1 MTAMS
6 PALNAPTLD
15 DPTAARLLTT
25 MAQMDAANETASPDQ
40 LDEDEAAGAPDE
52 EEAAGPEEEAR
63 AENEAD
69 VGALMVRG
77 KQTLSLP
84 EALALME
91 RARKRGRR
99 ATLRAQAKS
108 TKRRPPPGHVL
119 PANMV
124 PPTEGMRRLIA
135 KWQRKGVPFA
145 VRKGYYYDTAYVLFD
160 VEGNAKTKT
169 YARIQPTEIRF
180 FDKPVDEEFL
190 LLGKPTK
197 VNFAKTNY
205 TRSSKNEY
213 NEQDF
218 LIQTVNMREAGF
230 RIQYPE
236 AEIQNI
242 PDIAPIKAALTGG
255 AWIYDDG
262 GNLMPADIFH
272 DFTERNLLY
281 EAIKESAVLR
291 FNWKRAN
298 VGGNANENSVIV
310 DKVSNI
316 PNQREQA
323 LTRTSGGADVLH
335 LPDGYVVTDN
345 PNDSE
350 YGAFTATIELMDEVL
365 FPVKAVDL
373 GGGSPVKPQ
382 KLLLAVQLN
391 LFGTSIVKMSPR

>member
-1 MTAMS
+1 MNATSTIS
-6 PALNAPTLD
+6 PSLD
-15 DPTAARLLTT
+15 DPNAARLLAT

-40 LDEDEAAGAPDE
+40 LEEEEAAGAPDE
-52 EEAAGPEEEAR
+52 EDAAGPEEEAR

-69 VGALMVRG
+69 VGALMGRG
-77 KQTLSLP
+77 KQVLNFA

-99 ATLRAQAKS
+99 ATLKALANSRKKGN
-108 TKRRPPPGHVL
+108 THGRIVL

-124 PPTEGMRRLIA
+124 SPTEGMRRLVA

-145 VRKGYYYDTAYVLFD
+145 VRKGFYYDTAYVVFD

-180 FDKPVDEEFL
+180 FERPVDEEYQI
-190 LLGKPTK
+190 LGKTAR

-205 TRSSKNEY
+205 TRSSKNDY

-218 LIQTVNMREAGF
+218 LIQTVNLREAGF

-236 AEIQNI
+236 PELQNL
-242 PDIAPIKAALTGG
+242 PDLAPVKNALTGG

-262 GNLMPADIFH
+262 GNLMPGDIFH

-350 YGAFTATIELMDEVL
+350 YGSFTATIELMDEVI
-365 FPVKAVDL
+365 FPLKPVDL
-373 GGGSPVKPQ
+373 GSGTPVKPQ
-382 KLLLAVQLN
+382 KLVLAVQLN
-391 LFGTSIVKMSPR
+391 LFGTSIVKVSPR